1 MTVAR
6 REVLGLG
13 LGGGL
18 VAALSLSRRDV
29 WAEEVVEIRMQGRA
43 DGAQVWFDPIGV
55 LIKPGQMVRWTN
67 YNPGNSHTTTA
78 YHPANGK
85 PLRIP
90 EAAKSW
96 DSDYLLPDESFS
108 ITFTEQGVYDYYCI
122 PHEQAG
128 MVGRIIVGEPEA
140 HGGWMEPVA
149 ASRGV
154 PDEALKAFPMVEEIM
169 AKRIVGRL

>member
-1 MTVAR
+1 MPPPFPVPTGW
-6 REVLGLG
+6 LGRTRWWRSG
-13 LGGGL
+13 CRG
-18 VAALSLSRRDV
+18 AT
-29 WAEEVVEIRMQGRA
+29 
-43 DGAQVWFDPIGV
+43 DGSHVWFDPIGV
-55 LIKPGQMVRWTN
+55 LIKPGSDGPLDQL
-67 YNPGNSHTTTA
+67 NPGNSHTTTA
-78 YHPANGK
+78 YIQQTSER

-96 DSDYLLPDESFS
+96 NSDYLLPDESFS

-122 PHEQAG
+122 PHEHAG

-149 ASRGV
+149 ANRGV

>member
-6 REVLGLG
+6 RDVLS

-18 VAALSLSRRDV
+18 VAAVSLSRRDV
-29 WAEEVVEIRMQGRA
+29 RAEEVVEIRMKGRA
-43 DGAQVWFDPIGV
+43 DGSQVWFDPIGV
-55 LIKPGQMVRWTN
+55 LIKPGQMVRWIN

-78 YHPANGK
+78 YHPANFGK

-96 DSDYLLPDESFS
+96 DSDYLLPEESFS
-108 ITFTEQGVYDYYCI
+108 NTFTEQGVYDYFCI
-122 PHEQAG
+122 PHEHAG
-128 MVGRIIVGEPEA
+128 MVGRIIVAEPEA
-140 HGGWMEPVA
+140 HGGWMELVA

-169 AKRIVGRL
+169 AKRIVRRV

>member
-6 REVLGLG
+6 REVLG

-43 DGAQVWFDPIGV
+43 DGAKVWFDPIGV

-108 ITFTEQGVYDYYCI
+108 ITFNEQGVYDYYCI

-140 HGGWMEPVA
+140 HGGWMESVA
-149 ASRGV
+149 ASRGL
-154 PDEALKAFPMVEEIM
+154 PGEALKAFPMVEEIM

>member
-1 MTVAR
+1 MKVAR

-13 LGGGL
+13 GGL
-18 VAALSLSRRDV
+18 VVALSLSRRDV

-43 DGAQVWFDPIGV
+43 DGSHVWFDPIGV
-55 LIKPGQMVRWTN
+55 LIKPGQIVRWTN
-67 YNPGNSHTTTA
+67 FNPGNSHTTTA
-78 YHPANGK
+78 YHPANFGK

-90 EAAKSW
+90 ESAKSW

-108 ITFTEQGVYDYYCI
+108 VTFTDQGVYDYYCV

-140 HGGWMEPVA
+140 HGRWMEAVA
-149 ASRGV
+149 ASSGL
-154 PDEALKAFPMVEEIM
+154 PDEALKAFPKVEEIM
-169 AKRIVGRL
+169 AKRTVRRV

>member
-6 REVLGLG
+6 RGMLG

-18 VAALSLSRRDV
+18 AAALTLSRRDV
-29 WAEEVVEIRMQGRA
+29 WAEEVVEITMQGRT
-43 DGAQVWFDPIGV
+43 DGSQVWFYPIGV
-55 LIKPGQMVRWTN
+55 LIKPAQMVRWTN
-67 YNPGNSHTTTA
+67 LNPGNSHTTTA
-78 YHPANGK
+78 YHPANFGR

-96 DSDYLLPDESFS
+96 NSEYLLPDESFS
-108 ITFTEQGVYDYYCI
+108 ATFTEQGVYDYYCI

-140 HGGWMEPVA
+140 HGCWIEPVA
-149 ASRGV
+149 ASRGL
-154 PDEALKAFPMVEEIM
+154 PDEALKAFPMGEEIM
-169 AKRIVGRL
+169 AKRVVGRV